1 VLLKDCTPIDKRLIP
16 IALKALNFPLSLAPG
31 LASSVISISLAKT
44 NFFCNPENNISI
56 ASMVHKLGVPP
67 PIKIV

>member
-1 VLLKDCTPIDKRLIP
+1 
-16 IALKALNFPLSLAPG
+16 LSLAPG